1 MKNTTQIKTV
11 IETLENLRAVADVVC
26 SAASELEGVAEAK
39 AFFSAS
45 ESGGIEDDHLKATL
59 ESGENVCVWADIE
72 FYKTFNQK
80 DESDRYAAEESF
92 AAALG
97 SDFHNDGEGDG
108 STGHI
113 ESYCSDFLGT
123 ENPARVSVAD
133 GRTPTK

>member
-1 MKNTTQIKTV
+1 MQCRLSGILGLLSRRGCIRRYAAGTCFMNP
-11 IETLENLRAVADVVC
+11 
-26 SAASELEGVAEAK
+26 AASRSCLN
-39 AFFSAS
+39 AS

-123 ENPARVSVAD
+123 ENPARVSGAD